1 MLICLSGRKRS
12 GKDMSAEAL
21 VKELG
26 FERIALADKVKEFTA
41 RLLWQL
47 PEVKSFFRWKGTIA
61 VPQESSIDEFVTWVS
76 SDEFKSAV
84 IADLAGRQWL
94 QAVGTEA
101 GRATFGDDFWVVQ
114 LLQTLDPKVDYV
126 CSDVRYPNELAGL
139 MRSFR
144 SSYSIRLNRADRKD
158 KHDFSAHPDGNCGYC
173 RSSSSSCGLPKFMH
187 PTHDSGDFH
196 PSETSM
202 PDESNDTVRYDAVFE
217 SASGEEAAAHVLTQV
232 KLWRGR

>member
-12 GKDMSAEAL
+12 GKDMSAELL

-26 FERIALADKVKEFTA
+26 FKRIALADKVKEFTA

-47 PEVKSFFRWKGTIA
+47 PEFQARDDFDAFF
-61 VPQESSIDEFVTWVS
+61 TWVW
-76 SDEFKSAV
+76 SDEFKEALV
-84 IADLAGRQWL
+84 AANLLGRDWL
-94 QAVGTEA
+94 KAIGTEA

-126 CSDVRYPNELAGL
+126 CSDVRYPNELTGL

-158 KHDFSAHPDGNCGYC
+158 RHDFDVCTEDGCCCYRVADRRCNLPESA
-173 RSSSSSCGLPKFMH
+173 H

-202 PDESNDTVRYDAVFE
+202 PDESNDTAHYDAVFE
-217 SASGEEAAAHVLTQV
+217 SASGEEAAAAVLAQV